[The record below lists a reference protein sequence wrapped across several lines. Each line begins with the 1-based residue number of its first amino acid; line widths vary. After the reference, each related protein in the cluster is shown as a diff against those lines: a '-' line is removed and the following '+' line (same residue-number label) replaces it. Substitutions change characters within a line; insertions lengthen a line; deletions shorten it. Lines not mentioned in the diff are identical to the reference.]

1 MNSQERKESRLK
13 EFLNNPKRGLWSL
26 ATPIMIGMMV
36 QTIYMMVDMFFVGQV
51 SADAITALAFNLPL
65 LFFGIGLV
73 FGIGSG
79 VTAVIAQYI
88 GAKDKKNADNS
99 AEHAIILGLVLGLL
113 LTFLGIS
120 QGKEILTFLGIPRSI
135 LPLAW
140 DYFSVI
146 AMAYTF
152 LVLSVFFRSILSG
165 EGDMKTPMIIQGGG
179 TILNIILDPIFIFT
193 FGLGVKGAAI
203 ATAVSQISVATIFA
217 YILLVKQH
225 SYIRFSLKE
234 FSFSSAIL
242 VKIFKIGIPASFSMI
257 IMALGSGVFNRI
269 LVIFSSE
276 AVAGYQIGI
285 RIDHIFLVPAISIST
300 SLVTLVGMFYGAKRY
315 DLVRST
321 TIYAIKSCVIIAIG
335 IGAFFFFSAPTFVG
349 FFSDD
354 QFIKDIGV
362 QYLRY
367 FIFGYPFIAISMISG
382 RAIQGLGNG
391 IPMLV
396 LTFMRVLLV
405 SVALSLYFIFILQ
418 KSIEWVWIAQ
428 LISVVVASLVST
440 FWLIVVFRNLEEKT
454 LR

>member
-203 ATAVSQISVATIFA
+203 ATAVSQI
-217 YILLVKQH
+217 LLVKQH

-285 RIDHIFLVPAISIST
+285 RIDHIFLVPAIAIST